1 MPAPCPQE
9 LREDVVRVARSRED
23 GVTLAQIAKDF
34 GIHEM
39 TLHKWIRQVDL
50 DDGNRS
56 GCTREEATELRE
68 ARRRIRLLEREN
80 EVLRCAAVYL
90 SRANLPG
97 KGSTR
102 S

>member
-1 MPAPCPQE
+1 MPAPCPQGF
-9 LREDVVRVARSRED
+9 REDVVRVACSRED

-39 TLHKWIRQVDL
+39 TLHKWIRQADI
-50 DDGNRS
+50 DEGNRS
-56 GCTREEATELRE
+56 GCTSEEATELRE
-68 ARRRIRLLEREN
+68 ARRRIRLLEQEN
-80 EVLRCAAVYL
+80 EVLRCAAAYF